1 MLTFP
6 DRTKLQNTE
15 ITPKVTLTSGVH
27 NALFQVLEKA
37 TVNQVLTK
45 TPNIYGNQKALSE
58 NL

>member
-6 DRTKLQNTE
+6 DRTNLQNTE

-27 NALFQVLEKA
+27 NALVQVLEKA
-37 TVNQVLTK
+37 TVNHVLTK
-45 TPNIYGNQKALSE
+45 TPTIYGNQKALSE

>member
-6 DRTKLQNTE
+6 DRTNLQNIE
-15 ITPKVTLTSGVH
+15 ITIKVTLTGCVN
-27 NALFQVLEKA
+27 NALVQVLEKA

-58 NL
+58 EL